1 VLRASQRW
9 VVVVAVTVAALAL
22 SWQAVSLFTNRQAAT
37 DSGASAQA
45 SAGQAKSL
53 ADQVAAACASGSA
66 LVPQSLCQHAAVVQ
80 ANPAPG
86 PTGAPGAEGLQG
98 PQGPQGEQGLI
109 GPKGDPGAT
118 GAQGIAGI
126 DGALGPSGQP
136 GAPGAAGPDGGVGPA
151 GPAGA
156 QGAKGD
162 PGATGPAGPP
172 GDHPVSAK
180 FVADDPTLPT
190 TCDYVVTYADAS
202 GVTTTSTSAPVPLAM
217 CGP

>member
-1 VLRASQRW
+1 MLRASQRW
-9 VVVVAVTVAALAL
+9 IVIVAVVVAALAL
-22 SWQAVSLFTNRQAAT
+22 SWQAISLFTSHQAAT

-86 PTGAPGAEGLQG
+86 PAGAPGAEGLQG
-98 PQGPQGEQGLI
+98 PQGLTGPQGEQGLI

-136 GAPGAAGPDGGVGPA
+136 GAPGAAGSEGPAGPA

-156 QGAKGD
+156 QGPKGD
-162 PGATGPAGPP
+162 PGTPGADGAPGPY
-172 GDHPVSAK
+172 PVSGA
-180 FVADDPTLPT
+180 FVSDT
-190 TCDYVVTYADAS
+190 TTTPATCSYVVTYSDQRSIISPA
-202 GVTTTSTSAPVPLAM
+202 PLAV
-217 CGP
+217 CGL